1 LRRRRIK
8 VVDNVFQYRTVAI
21 LLIVV
26 LCGLAAFTAGILLVF
41 VLLRAQGRA
50 LSGER
55 LLSLFPPILV
65 NDLVIMVFLVIA
77 GIYLTH
83 RIAGPV
89 NRVEMDIDRV
99 LDGERKVRVRF
110 RRNDAFRELAEKVNQ
125 LIERIDDRPQD

>member
-1 LRRRRIK
+1 MRRRRIK

-99 LDGERKVRVRF
+99 LDGEKKVRVRF
-110 RRNDAFRELAEKVNQ
+110 RRNDAFPGLAEKVNQ